1 MSITE
6 ESPAGLGRAVQAT
19 LRSRV
24 GDPEPLG
31 GARMADPPA
40 AQARAVLP
48 APGMAPGTLRAHSF
62 IHFCR
67 ALFEGLCPRSWW

>member
-1 MSITE
+1 MSTTE

-24 GDPEPLG
+24 SDPEPLG
-31 GARMADPPA
+31 GVRMADPLA
-40 AQARAVLP
+40 ARVRAVPP

-62 IHFCR
+62 VRFCR
-67 ALFEGLCPRSWW
+67 AVFEGLCPRSWW